1 MTPIPPAYYT
11 LSEYRTGDFV
21 TEADGGP
28 PVGYVYDNFAGVCYV
43 LWFGNPEIDAQDFAR
58 HGDQLRRGRVAMSKR
73 QIDRRHRKS
82 V

>member
-28 PVGYVYDNFAGVCYV
+28 PIGYCYDVINAACKII
-43 LWFGNPEIDAQDFAR
+43 WFGNPEIDAQDFAR
-58 HGDQLRRGRVAMSKR
+58 EGDRLRKVRISLTKTPRKR
-73 QIDRRHRKS
+73 
-82 V
+82 